1 VNNKKTVKIIS
12 FIVILL
18 IVLQGL
24 RMAIEQTIFIF
35 IERNSFTDD
44 VATMFAMIAITV
56 AFVLI
61 AKKKQE
67 HLSVFPHKFGLFYIA
82 ETIVFIGLIVSTPL
96 ITGDKALQTIIVM
109 IYSSI
114 ITPIF
119 EEIVF
124 RGFIWNKLNTVFKK
138 EWITYLVTT
147 LLFAI
152 WHLGYIEGIAFR
164 SPNGLATTMI
174 WKMITGL
181 CFGIVLGGLR
191 LKTKNCYS
199 TILLHGIMNIFGR

>member
-1 VNNKKTVKIIS
+1 MNSKKTLKIIS

-18 IVLQGL
+18 VVLQGL

-35 IERNSFTDD
+35 VERNSFTDD
-44 VATMFAMIAITV
+44 VATMFAMLAITF
-56 AFVLI
+56 AFVI
-61 AKKKQE
+61 MAKRKQE
-67 HLSVFPHKFGLFYIA
+67 HLSVFPHKFGLFYISG
-82 ETIVFIGLIVSTPL
+82 TFILVALIVSTPL
-96 ITGDKALQTIIVM
+96 ITGDKTLQTIITM

-114 ITPIF
+114 VTPIF
-119 EEIVF
+119 EEIIF

-138 EWITYLVTT
+138 EWGTYLVTT

-181 CFGIVLGGLR
+181 CFGIVLGALR

-199 TILLHGIMNIFGR
+199 TMLLHGIINIFGR